1 LTNARARD
9 DNRPDALSDALPR
22 IYPITDRRLTGL
34 SHAEQVARLCEGGA
48 RLIQLR
54 EKHLAPREF
63 YLEAESALRVA
74 RAYGA
79 RLVVNDRADIA
90 LALGADGLHLG
101 QDDLRPD
108 AARRVLGDDAIVGF
122 STHNAEQ
129 ATEAARLPVSYVA
142 IGPVF
147 KTASKENPDP
157 VVGLDTLRRVRSLT
171 QGIPLV
177 AIGGI
182 THANARAVLGAGAD
196 SLAVIGAV
204 LSEDPADI
212 TRRVRDLIELSGV

>member
-1 LTNARARD
+1 M
-9 DNRPDALSDALPR
+9 SDALPR

-54 EKHLAPREF
+54 EKHLTPREF
-63 YLEAESALRVA
+63 YLEAGAALRVA

-129 ATEAARLPVSYVA
+129 AAEAARLPVSYVA

-182 THANARAVLGAGAD
+182 TRANARAVLEAGAD

-212 TRRVRDLIELSGV
+212 TRRVRDFLATVEARP